1 MLDSLSLMLDSNCP
15 QDIEI
20 QLCVQWSSRDQ
31 CSCTCVLTCTG
42 LYVIMLLQYSSF
54 CWNLIKILFI
64 ICGYA
69 TFFLGYL
76 ISCLWFFF
84 LCSDFSMR
92 KLLRTM
98 NASENKKWEIWRKCW
113 QHISRLKWSFV
124 NWYVIQL
131 ISYSCIR
138 VPGARCRL
146 SVSSRISHL
155 LSKSVFCTFLALL
168 ACKDRLIFTCCFIL
182 IISLE
187 RKII

>member
-1 MLDSLSLMLDSNCP
+1 MHRTVCYYAVT
-15 QDIEI
+15 
-20 QLCVQWSSRDQ
+20 VQQ
-31 CSCTCVLTCTG
+31 F
-42 LYVIMLLQYSSF
+42 LLK
-54 CWNLIKILFI
+54 LIKILFI

-69 TFFLGYL
+69 TFFLGYF
-76 ISCLWFFF
+76 SCLCFLS

-98 NASENKKWEIWRKCW
+98 NASENKKWEIWRKWW

-131 ISYSCIR
+131 ISYSRIR